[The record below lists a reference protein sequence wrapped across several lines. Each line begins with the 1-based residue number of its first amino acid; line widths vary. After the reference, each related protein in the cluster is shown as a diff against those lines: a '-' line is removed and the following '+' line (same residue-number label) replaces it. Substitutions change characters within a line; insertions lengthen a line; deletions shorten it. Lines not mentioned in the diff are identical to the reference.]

1 MLTALKNINL
11 IILKWPMT
19 KYTQG
24 LNIAYRFLVVE
35 NGINKTVVVFIIPG
49 ITTVYV
55 PKKIIIFESND
66 LVL

>member
-1 MLTALKNINL
+1 
-11 IILKWPMT
+11 MT
-19 KYTQG
+19 KYTQR

-49 ITTVYV
+49 ITPVYV
-55 PKKIIIFESND
+55 IKRISLFESND